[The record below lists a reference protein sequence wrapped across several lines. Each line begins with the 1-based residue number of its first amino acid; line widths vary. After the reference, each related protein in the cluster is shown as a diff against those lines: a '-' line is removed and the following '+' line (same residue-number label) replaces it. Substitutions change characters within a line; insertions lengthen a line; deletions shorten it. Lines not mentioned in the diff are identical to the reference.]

1 MNDKENINLHD
12 INNKLN
18 RLFLI
23 VEGEPKQGIEGL
35 VPLLKR
41 HMQES
46 KENFKTFRREI
57 ALDYVNDINDLNN
70 RLKPIEIA
78 HKERHKNLG
87 IIGGIG
93 LVLGFVVANIKG
105 IISLFR

>member
-1 MNDKENINLHD
+1 MSEKENIDLHQ
-12 INNKLN
+12 INDKLN
-18 RLFLI
+18 KLFLI
-23 VEGEPKQGIEGL
+23 VEGEPKHGIEGL

-70 RLKPIEIA
+70 RLKPIELA

-93 LVLGFVVANIKG
+93 LVLGFVVANIKE
-105 IISLFR
+105 IISIFR